1 MGRFTHLNVAS
12 AFSAHYG
19 TARPETLVAAG
30 QASGAHAAA
39 ITDRDGIYGAVRDS
53 RARRASG
60 ARAAAITDRDGMY
73 GAVRDIRACREAG
86 LSPIVGAN
94 LQVKDAGPPSEVTV
108 LAHGHNTGA
117 GWASLVRLISSA
129 HSSARR
135 STKRTPHGSA
145 NRTAWVDPKRP
156 GLFLTSESGIT
167 GTV

>member
-19 TARPETLVAAG
+19 TARPETLVAAA

-39 ITDRDGIYGAVRDS
+39 ITDRDGIYGAVRH
-53 RARRASG
+53 
-60 ARAAAITDRDGMY
+60 
-73 GAVRDIRACREAG
+73 IRACREAG

-167 GTV
+167 GTVLLGSGSDVGRAVLADDDAAAQRLLT